1 MQLLNKNYDDKHSDD
16 LNILRFRKVAFAPYN
31 ASTPNLV
38 NGAGLPAGPFRMKV
52 NLQSK

>member
-1 MQLLNKNYDDKHSDD
+1 MKKAGLFAAAAYGGAV
-16 LNILRFRKVAFAPYN
+16 KVAFAPYN